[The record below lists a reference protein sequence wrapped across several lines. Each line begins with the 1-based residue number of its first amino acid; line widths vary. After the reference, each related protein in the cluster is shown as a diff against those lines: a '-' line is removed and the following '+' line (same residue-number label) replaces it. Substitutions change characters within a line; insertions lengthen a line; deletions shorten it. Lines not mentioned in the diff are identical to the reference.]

1 MIRGA
6 QSRRRC
12 GWVSPFSPGAE
23 YGPGWPGWLRLRYCT
38 HEPLRRG
45 NEQGHTVES
54 SQLCRRWAQGAARGE
69 AGRPCM
75 YTCVCIYIKV
85 PTFIHTYI
93 HTHIHTYTH
102 TYIHTYIHAC
112 MHACMHTYVHMRPEE
127 RRGPTH
133 YHTETP
139 PVDRLVAAAAD
150 RARHDLGRH
159 VPAVLFTCTRRHCT
173 YCRMPRV
180 RTAYARGVCRM
191 PYAPRGSVVGTR
203 AVLRVLAGA
212 RGSYS

>member
-1 MIRGA
+1 M
-6 QSRRRC
+6 
-12 GWVSPFSPGAE
+12 
-23 YGPGWPGWLRLRYCT
+23 WPGWLRSPYCT
-38 HEPLRRG
+38 HGPLRRG

-54 SQLCRRWAQGAARGE
+54 SQLCRRWEHGAARGE

-75 YTCVCIYIKV
+75 YTCVCIYI
-85 PTFIHTYI
+85 
-93 HTHIHTYTH
+93 H
-102 TYIHTYIHAC
+102 TYIHTYIRTYVR
-112 MHACMHTYVHMRPEE
+112 TYVHMRPEE

-159 VPAVLFTCTRRHCT
+159 VPAVLFTCTRRHST

-180 RTAYARGVCRM
+180 LRTAYARGVACHTHHEG
-191 PYAPRGSVVGTR
+191 ALWGLAQCS
-203 AVLRVLAGA
+203 RVLAGA